1 MTECVSDY
9 FTLIF
14 FPALML
20 EPLIPLSLRSLLT
33 LVPYFSA
40 ISDRVCPFLIVT
52 LLLLRELRELLR
64 REEE

>member
-1 MTECVSDY
+1 
-9 FTLIF
+9 
-14 FPALML
+14 ML